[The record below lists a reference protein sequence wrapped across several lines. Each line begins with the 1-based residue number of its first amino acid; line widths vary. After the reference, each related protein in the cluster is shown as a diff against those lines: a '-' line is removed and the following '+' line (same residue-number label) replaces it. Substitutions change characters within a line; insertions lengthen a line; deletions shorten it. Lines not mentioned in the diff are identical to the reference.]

1 MEDQNS
7 KSKLTPQSES
17 TTQPEGKKIQKLA
30 EKLGV
35 IDQMDEDNKA
45 MLSEISKASTSSEV
59 LKALLTDPKT
69 GESLDYAS
77 SRSRF
82 G

>member
-7 KSKLTPQSES
+7 KSNLTPQSKS
-17 TTQPEGKKIQKLA
+17 ITQPEGKRIQKLA
-30 EKLGV
+30 EELGV

-45 MLSEISKASTSSEV
+45 MLSEVSKVTTSSEV

-69 GESLDYAS
+69 GEALDYAT
-77 SRSRF
+77 SRGRF